1 MIIRLRINK
10 KNINVKKKAYS
21 LVEMLVTLVL
31 TSIIMFALIALLSQI
46 LQISAMTYNRS
57 KLREDLNNFT
67 DKIEKDL
74 RNASKIGQCGGD
86 ESGVTPDTEFR
97 CDFFLNG
104 LYSWRRCERGTVDFC
119 QGNALCD
126 LKGAEDY
133 TLCKYSLDN
142 DLNVV
147 GEPLEKFNPLYNL
160 ERFSIN
166 VVADNPDP
174 DAVDDQ
180 SSRRVVSL
188 ILVTSHPNQRLKI
201 DNMIRQTLIST
212 KNFDNTVINK

>member
-1 MIIRLRINK
+1 MKIRIKFHNK
-10 KNINVKKKAYS
+10 KKKAYS

-67 DKIEKDL
+67 DRIEKDL
-74 RNASKIGQCGGD
+74 RNASRIGQCGGD

-104 LYSWRRCERGTVDFC
+104 LYSWRRCERGSVDFC
-119 QGNALCD
+119 EGNGLCD
-126 LKGAEDY
+126 LKGAGEY

-142 DLNVV
+142 DLNIV
-147 GEPLEKFNPLYNL
+147 GEPLEKFNSLYNL
-160 ERFSIN
+160 ERFSIS
-166 VVADNPDP
+166 VVADSPDP
-174 DAVDDQ
+174 DTEEDQ
-180 SSRRVVSL
+180 SARRVVSL
-188 ILVTSHPNQRLKI
+188 ILVASHPNQRLKI